1 MEQQNTFLMPPAV
14 RIQLVRESQE
24 RYEVSGAPDVY
35 KIASEYLKNEDR
47 EHLIVLLLD
56 TAGRVNGIHTVS
68 IGDSNTSIANP
79 REIFK
84 AAILT
89 NSCSIILAHNH
100 PTGNCEPSHADI
112 IVTEKVI
119 EAGKILD
126 IEVLDHVIVGHNC
139 HFSMRKQQTVKF

>member
-1 MEQQNTFLMPPAV
+1 MNNPDTFLMPPAV

-24 RYEVSGAPDVY
+24 RYEVSNATDVY
-35 KIASEYLKNEDR
+35 RIATESLKNEDR
-47 EHLIVLLLD
+47 EHLIVLLMD

-68 IGDSNTSIANP
+68 IGDSNSSIANT

-100 PTGNCEPSHADI
+100 PSGRCEPSEQDI
-112 IVTEKVI
+112 TVTEKVI
-119 EAGKILD
+119 EAGRILN
-126 IEVLDHVIVGHNC
+126 IELLDHVIVGDNC
-139 HFSMRKQQTVKF
+139 HFSMKKERTVRF